1 MNNILYIIIFSFLF
15 SDNNLN
21 PFSFVKFPFS
31 VKQEISFGYEDNFMR
46 FSDLE
51 MESYNF
57 ESNTDNDY
65 LGDSKYYDSAII
77 SPSIQ
82 ILLKPK
88 LIKNKTNFTFKIKYN
103 EYTSSNQKSY
113 LFLSARSEVKLAPYS
128 WVKFSYSLVPRYYL
142 RTFIDR
148 DLTPLNYFLC
158 DFSNEN
164 TYLSISYPFLFKKT
178 WLEIK
183 ATLNNQFY
191 NENFTEYDTQVY
203 GFESYL
209 KSNFFKRYFLSLGF
223 LYANANNLSY
233 DINNQTIGTRMDR
246 SYSKYGLFFQAKKT
260 LKNTFISSMSF
271 KFKANNRFYDLN
283 SWYYEADNWKNYF
296 EKDITIDLTKKI
308 NRKAIVQL
316 SYKYF
321 KRDVKSSQSNEIIW
335 VEDYKVYDRNEFWLR
350 FIFNFSKK

>member
-1 MNNILYIIIFSFLF
+1 MNKIFYIIIFSFLF

-21 PFSFVKFPFS
+21 TFSFDKFPFS
-31 VKQEISFGYEDNFMR
+31 VKQEVSFGYEDNFMR

-51 MESYNF
+51 IDSYNF
-57 ESNTDNDY
+57 ESGTVNDY
-65 LGDSKYYDSAII
+65 FGDSKYYDSAII

-82 ILLKPK
+82 IFLKPK
-88 LIKNKTNFTFKIKYN
+88 LIKNKTNFIFKLKYN
-103 EYTSSNQKSY
+103 EYSSSNQKSY
-113 LFLSARSEVKLAPYS
+113 LFLSARSEIKLASYS
-128 WVKFSYSLVPRYYL
+128 WFKFSYNLVPRYYL

-148 DLTPLNYFLC
+148 DLAPLNYYLC

-164 TYLSISYPFLFKKT
+164 IYLSLSYPFLFNKT
-178 WLEIK
+178 WFDLK
-183 ATLNNQFY
+183 VTLNNQFY

-209 KSNFFKRYFLSLGF
+209 KSNFFKRYFFSLGF
-223 LYANANNLSY
+223 LYADANNLSY
-233 DINNQTIGTRMDR
+233 DKNTQTIGTRIDR
-246 SYSKYGLFFQAKKT
+246 SYSKFGLFFQIKKT
-260 LKNTFISSMSF
+260 LINSFISSMSF

-283 SWYYEADNWKNYF
+283 SWYYESDNWKNYF
-296 EKDITIDLTKKI
+296 EKDITIDLYKKI
-308 NRKAIVQL
+308 NKKTTVQL

-321 KRDVKSSQSNEIIW
+321 KRDVESSQSNEIIW